1 MSFFEDL
8 AGDLLKEGG
17 KGEKI
22 AALQKT
28 LKSVG
33 VDPGNPDGVFGPKT
47 KQAVTA
53 FQKKMGLDTDGVVG
67 PNTAKKL
74 KEAAMKALKGDGAGD
89 AKGAVQDIMGQ
100 VGGLFGGGKK

>member
-1 MSFFEDL
+1 MSFFDDL
-8 AGDLLKEGG
+8 ADGFLKEGG
-17 KGEKI
+17 KGDKI

-28 LKSVG
+28 LKNVG
-33 VDPGNPDGVFGPKT
+33 VDPGKPDGVFGPKT

-74 KEAAMKALKGDGAGD
+74 KEAAMKTMKGDGD